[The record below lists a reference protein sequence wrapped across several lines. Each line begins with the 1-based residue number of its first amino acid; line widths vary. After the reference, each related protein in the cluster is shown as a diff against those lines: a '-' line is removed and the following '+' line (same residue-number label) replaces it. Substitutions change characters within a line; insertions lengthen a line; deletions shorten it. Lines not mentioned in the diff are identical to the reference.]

1 MVYLHSLKIP
11 PTKYILITKWRILAD
26 STLIKSTKLTSLVV
40 WQMKLMW
47 HLIRGSKTAISWMLY
62 HVYDILLK
70 AYSLNRIHWRRDKL
84 PSPVFLGFPC
94 GSAGKEYA
102 YNAVDLHLIPGLGR
116 SHGEGRSY
124 PLQYSGLEDSMD
136 CTVHGITKSQTQLSN
151 FHFISLQSLES
162 IRQAKG
168 HSMKQLDSGP
178 AHDLWN
184 PGHTEKAGTLVQN
197 LLTLLRSNIRALNQ
211 LQNLSKHEALSG
223 HTGPTLMKPGLPGPF
238 KRVTVFKVKGRPRV
252 CSLLKA
258 KETWQ
263 QNTMQFLHWLL
274 LPKKIL
280 LGQMAKLEKG
290 LRKRWLQCI
299 CDKFLFFVTIF

>member
-1 MVYLHSLKIP
+1 
-11 PTKYILITKWRILAD
+11 
-26 STLIKSTKLTSLVV
+26 
-40 WQMKLMW
+40 
-47 HLIRGSKTAISWMLY
+47 
-62 HVYDILLK
+62 
-70 AYSLNRIHWRRDKL
+70 
-84 PSPVFLGFPC
+84 
-94 GSAGKEYA
+94 
-102 YNAVDLHLIPGLGR
+102 
-116 SHGEGRSY
+116 
-124 PLQYSGLEDSMD
+124 MD

-258 KETWQ
+258 KET
-263 QNTMQFLHWLL
+263 
-274 LPKKIL
+274 
-280 LGQMAKLEKG
+280 
-290 LRKRWLQCI
+290 
-299 CDKFLFFVTIF
+299 

>member
-1 MVYLHSLKIP
+1 
-11 PTKYILITKWRILAD
+11 
-26 STLIKSTKLTSLVV
+26 
-40 WQMKLMW
+40 
-47 HLIRGSKTAISWMLY
+47 MLY

-70 AYSLNRIHWRRDKL
+70 AYSLNRTHWRRDRL
-84 PSPVFLGFPC
+84 PTPVFLGFPC

-102 YNAVDLHLIPGLGR
+102 YNAVDLGLIPGLGR
-116 SHGEGRSY
+116 SPGEGRGY

-136 CTVHGITKSQTQLSN
+136 CTVHGVTKSRTQLNN

-168 HSMKQLDSGP
+168 HCMKQLDSGP

-184 PGHTEKAGTLVQN
+184 PVHTEKAGTLVQN

-211 LQNLSKHEALSG
+211 LQSLSKPEALSG

-238 KRVTVFKVKGRPRV
+238 KRVMVFKVKGRPRV

-258 KETWQ
+258 KRHDNKTQRNFFPDSFCQKRYYWDKR
-263 QNTMQFLHWLL
+263 QNL
-274 LPKKIL
+274 KK
-280 LGQMAKLEKG
+280 
-290 LRKRWLQCI
+290 
-299 CDKFLFFVTIF
+299 V